1 MSETFAK
8 KENIKKKAKKKQ
20 QKEQERLDRKTNN
33 NKGKGLD
40 EMMVYVDENG
50 NFTTV
55 PQDYHNRKEVAVES
69 IQLGATRVIEE
80 EEDPVKKGKVTFLSE
95 KGFGF
100 ITETVSQEKIF
111 VHVNDMVELV
121 KLNDKVSFKIEKR
134 ERGPV
139 AVEVKPVN

>member
-8 KENIKKKAKKKQ
+8 KESIKKKAKKKQ
-20 QKEQERLDRKTNN
+20 QKEQERQDRKANN
-33 NKGKGLD
+33 NKGKSLD

-55 PQDYHNRKEVAVES
+55 PQDLHNRKEVAVES
-69 IQLGATRVIEE
+69 IQLGAARVVEE
-80 EEDPVKKGKVTFLSE
+80 EEDPIRKGKVTFLSD

-100 ITETVSQEKIF
+100 ITETGSQEKIF

-121 KLNDKVSFKIEKR
+121 KLNDKVSFKVEKR

-139 AVEVKPVN
+139 AVEVRPAN